1 MSSRIEQLLQL
12 TQGERLARARKVAG
26 LSQEEMATA
35 LGHDI
40 RSVGRWER
48 DQQPVSRSL
57 VLAWASVTEAP
68 IEWLES
74 GALTDGL
81 TAREACHAALYVMP
95 SLFSGDDYL
104 VAA

>member
-1 MSSRIEQLLQL
+1 MASRIEQLLQL

-26 LSQEEMATA
+26 MSQEEMATA

-57 VLAWASVTEAP
+57 LLAWATVTEAP
-68 IEWLES
+68 IEWLET

-81 TAREACHAALYVMP
+81 TVGEGCLAAVYAMP
-95 SLFSGDDYL
+95 SLFSRDDYL
-104 VAA
+104 AAA